1 MGIVRFWGILAS
13 KGLEERDLGINM
25 EFYVNTEPS
34 VVFVFN
40 KLTAVLNQ
48 KSYSQKELRKQETER
63 RTN

>member
-1 MGIVRFWGILAS
+1 
-13 KGLEERDLGINM
+13 M

-48 KSYSQKELRKQETER
+48 KSCSQKELRKQETER